1 MWLRTARWLGAV
13 SLAAAAVCLGAGAG
27 AATIADLTGRWSG
40 WGSIQMSNGSTEQVK
55 CIATY
60 FANGPGL
67 QQNLR
72 CASQSYKID
81 AVAKLKVVNGVVSG
95 DWEERTYAAAGSVAG
110 RLNGANNSFN
120 LSIQGPAFSAAMAVV
135 TNDCK
140 QTISITPQGFDISRI
155 SIGLSKC

>member
-1 MWLRTARWLGAV
+1 MRFGSTRLTAT
-13 SLAAAAVCLGAGAG
+13 AAAVLAAVAWSSMAWPAVLGH
-27 AATIADLTGRWSG
+27 LNGRWAG
-40 WGSIQMSNGSTEQVK
+40 WGSITLANGSSEQVK

-60 FANGPGL
+60 LPSGSNGL

-81 AVAKLKVVNGVVSG
+81 AVAKLLFDNDLVSG
-95 DWEERTYAAAGSVAG
+95 DWEEKTYAAAGSIRG
-110 RLNGANNSFN
+110 RVNGTGFN
-120 LSIQGPAFSAAMAVV
+120 LSIQGAAFSAAMAV
-135 TNDCK
+135 TTQDCK